1 MCSEFGARGKDN
13 GVSTATAGEMH
24 QFIPRQRVISK
35 GSQSLSPLCT
45 QLCECQ
51 IPGPF
56 VSFCLE
62 NGVDLY
68 NFLSLKQG
76 ICSVGGVEDLNRR
89 IK

>member
-1 MCSEFGARGKDN
+1 MSP
-13 GVSTATAGEMH
+13 ATAGGIH
-24 QFIPRQRVISK
+24 PFFPRQRAVSK
-35 GSQSLSPLCT
+35 GSPSLFPLFT
-45 QLCECQ
+45 QRCECH

-68 NFLSLKQG
+68 NFPSSKEG
-76 ICSVGGVEDLNRR
+76 ICSAEGVEGLNWR